1 MTKEI
6 VSRLM
11 GMKKK
16 LKKMHLRAEKVCYVL
31 FFFVSLH
38 FVIIL
43 SLLERIE
50 FSNKYIHLNNITS

>member
-6 VSRLM
+6 VSRLR

-16 LKKMHLRAEKVCYVL
+16 IKKMHLSAEKVCCVL

-50 FSNKYIHLNNITS
+50 FSNK